1 VVALG
6 HLGWVFAEDPAEQA
20 EGDLP
25 PFRGASPS
33 AAFAEQ
39 HGVQGRK
46 YQQVVTGCARGV

>member
-25 PFRGASPS
+25 PFGI
-33 AAFAEQ
+33 AF
-39 HGVQGRK
+39 GCLCTFSNGRILSGGENDG
-46 YQQVVTGCARGV
+46 Q